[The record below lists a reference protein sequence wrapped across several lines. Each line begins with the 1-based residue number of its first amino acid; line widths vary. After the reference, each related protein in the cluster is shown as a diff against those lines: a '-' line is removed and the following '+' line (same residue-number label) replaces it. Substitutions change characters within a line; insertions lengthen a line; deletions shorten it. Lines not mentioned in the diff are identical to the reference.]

1 MALDFEIL
9 SLAGVSAGDLAKI
22 IEIPAPNNTVKTVSR
37 TAVFNWTRQ
46 LGSPMDYAY
55 PHIAKV
61 LDAIRGATEAKE
73 LPLPLNTKRK
83 DRIETLKAVIN
94 SRM

>member
-9 SLAGVSAGDLAKI
+9 SVAGVTAGDLAKI
-22 IEIPAPNNTVKTVSR
+22 IEIPAPNNTIKTISR
-37 TAVFNWTRQ
+37 TAVFNWTRK
-46 LGSPMDYAY
+46 LGSPMDFAY
-55 PHIAKV
+55 PHVLQV
-61 LDAIRGATEAKE
+61 LDAINAAVKAKE

-83 DRIETLKAVIN
+83 DRIELLKSVIN